1 MKLSEFSVIN
11 TKINKTKI
19 NKKFFLKK
27 KFVPNVKLLKNKTN
41 LNYIYIYTKNFYL
54 NIQNSKI
61 NIPKISKFE
70 IKSKSIEC
78 IMEYK
83 GKNLIEQGLNAKNFL
98 SFSNKIKSIL
108 KIIKLAK
115 SNKIEIDPH
124 IKNFVFEN
132 SSSKAYYVDIFPPYN
147 QDFHELRKR
156 YYMSK
161 DEKYICEKNFE
172 FFKPYNLFY
181 HFVSDLIKLDKKFN
195 SKINF
200 LYNELNKLSL
210 IKSDK
215 EFFKKKVNFIK
226 KIELERIKKKYYLV

>member
-1 MKLSEFSVIN
+1 MRLNEFSVI
-11 TKINKTKI
+11 KTKI
-19 NKKFFLKK
+19 KKKKINEKIFLKK
-27 KFVPNVKLLKNKTN
+27 KLVPNIKKFKNKIN
-41 LNYIYIYTKNFYL
+41 INYLYTYTKNYYL

-61 NIPKISKFE
+61 DIPKISKFE
-70 IKSKSIEC
+70 KKSNSIEC
-78 IMEYK
+78 IMEFK
-83 GKNLIEQGLNAKNFL
+83 GKNLIEQGLNIKNFS
-98 SFSNKIKSIL
+98 SFSKQIKSIL

-115 SNKIEIDPH
+115 INKIEIDPH

-147 QDFHELRKR
+147 QDFHKLRKK
-156 YYMSK
+156 YYITE

-200 LYNELNKLSL
+200 LYNELSKSRL

-215 EFFKKKVNFIK
+215 VFFKKKVNFIK